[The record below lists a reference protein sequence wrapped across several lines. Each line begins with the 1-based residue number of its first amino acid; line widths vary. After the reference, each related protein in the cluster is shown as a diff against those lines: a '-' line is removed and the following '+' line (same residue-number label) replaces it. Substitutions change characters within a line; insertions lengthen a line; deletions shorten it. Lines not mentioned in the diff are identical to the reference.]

1 MDKLKYLTFLLVT
14 LIGTSAYAQDKAPE
28 LSRKVDKIDQVPE
41 AEFGLNAFRHQVAS
55 LFVPTQEAIKAKASG
70 TLLATFVI
78 SKTGELTDIEIV
90 KDMGY
95 GMGEE
100 YKRVL
105 KEIAK
110 KSKWKPGVHNNEK
123 VAVKYALP
131 LRFAL

>member
-78 SKTGELTDIEIV
+78 S
-90 KDMGY
+90 
-95 GMGEE
+95 
-100 YKRVL
+100 
-105 KEIAK
+105 
-110 KSKWKPGVHNNEK
+110 
-123 VAVKYALP
+123 
-131 LRFAL
+131 